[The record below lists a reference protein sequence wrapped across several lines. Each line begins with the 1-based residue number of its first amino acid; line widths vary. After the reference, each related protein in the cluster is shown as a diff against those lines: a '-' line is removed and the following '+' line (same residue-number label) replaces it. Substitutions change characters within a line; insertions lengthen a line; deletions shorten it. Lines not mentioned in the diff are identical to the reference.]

1 MKNKAKFSVGMSLL
15 PIVFMILAIFLS
27 LKVLDQGVHIALVLS
42 TIVAAAV
49 AMRAGFKWKEI
60 EEFMIDSIS
69 SSMGAILIL
78 IIIGMII
85 GTWILSG
92 IVPTMIVYGL
102 KIISPKIFLV
112 ATAIICAIVAIA
124 TGSSWT
130 TAGTVGIALIG
141 IGQSMNIPL
150 PMVAGA
156 IISGAYFGD
165 KMSPLSDT
173 TNLAPAMVGA
183 DLFDH
188 IRHML
193 YTTGPSFVIA
203 LIMYGVMGLKFGDNV
218 VDASQV
224 NSIIEGIQ
232 STFTVS
238 PFLLLAPVL
247 IIVMVIKKVPAIPGL
262 IGGVILAS
270 IMAMIVQKTDLAS
283 VFAAAYGGFTSDTGI
298 QAVDKLLS
306 RGGLMDM
313 WYTISLVT
321 FALCFG
327 GIMDRSG
334 MLEVLANKILSGAKS
349 TGSLI
354 LATLLTSIA
363 TNLFVGSQYMAIVI
377 PGRMYSK
384 EYQKR
389 GLHPKNL
396 SRCLEDAG
404 TLTSPLIPWNS
415 GGAFMAVTL
424 GVSPLA
430 YAPFAFLNLIN
441 PIVSAIYGY
450 TGFTI
455 EKLEDKPNEDNL
467 NEENIS

>member
-1 MKNKAKFSVGMSLL
+1 MENRRNFSVGLALVPIITMIALIYISLQ
-15 PIVFMILAIFLS
+15 ILQ
-27 LKVLDQGVHIALVLS
+27 QGVHIALFLS
-42 TIVAAAV
+42 TVVAASIALK
-49 AMRAGFKWKEI
+49 AGYKWKEI
-60 EEFMIDSIS
+60 EEYMIDSIS
-69 SSMGAILIL
+69 SSMSAILIL

-102 KIISPKIFLV
+102 KLISPKVFLL
-112 ATAIICAIVAIA
+112 ATLIICSVVSIS

-141 IGQSMNIPL
+141 IGDSMGIPL

-173 TNLAPAMVGA
+173 TNLAPAMAGA

-188 IRHML
+188 IRHMI
-193 YTTGPSFVIA
+193 YTTGPSFLIA
-203 LIMYGVMGLKFGDNV
+203 GIIYGILGLKFGGNS

-224 NSIIEGIQ
+224 NAIISGIE
-232 STFTVS
+232 STFVIS
-238 PFLLLAPVL
+238 PVLLLAPLL

-262 IGGVILAS
+262 VGGVFLAS
-270 IMAMIVQKTDLAS
+270 LMAIAVQGTDLSS
-283 VFAAAYGGFTSDTGI
+283 VFSAAYRGFSSETGI

-334 MLEVLANKILSGAKS
+334 MLEVLANKILSSAQN

-354 LATLLTSIA
+354 LATLLTAIA

-377 PGRMYSK
+377 PGRMYAK
-384 EYQKR
+384 AYEAK

-404 TLTSPLIPWNS
+404 TLTSALIPWNS
-415 GGAFMAVTL
+415 GGAFMAATL

-430 YAPFAFLNLIN
+430 YAPFAFINLIN
-441 PIVSAIYGY
+441 PVISAIYGY

-455 EKLEDKPNEDNL
+455 EYLDESKEMKKTA
-467 NEENIS
+467 